1 MDKRTV
7 CRTEELFGSRANVVL
22 GAIRAGPTINLP
34 DPRQNGTPLPPC
46 LQPRATPRGPLAKP
60 GIVHLFV
67 PALSEPL
74 LFLPVICY
82 RKDSKGSPSDRTVKR
97 FVSLFLLF
105 SYLLSSPG
113 LVYSMHYCG
122 QALTAVSV
130 AQGGDTHCCCRDSGK
145 PATGCCHDKKVA
157 SGTKDVKLTAA
168 HSQLLAPA
176 LVPAP
181 GLLPAVWQLAQAA
194 YPAQEPAARPAVTA
208 APPPECPAYV
218 RGHAFLI

>member
-1 MDKRTV
+1 M
-7 CRTEELFGSRANVVL
+7 CRTEELFGSLANAVL
-22 GAIRAGPTINLP
+22 GAFGAGPTINLP
-34 DPRQNGTPLPPC
+34 DTRQNGTPLPPS
-46 LQPRATPRGPLAKP
+46 LQPRATPHGPLAKP

-67 PALSEPL
+67 PVLSEPL
-74 LFLPVICY
+74 LFLSVLCC
-82 RKDSKGSPSDRTVKR
+82 REDSKGSPSDRTVKR
-97 FVSLFLLF
+97 FVGLFLLF

-130 AQGGDTHCCCRDSGK
+130 AQGGDTHCCCQDSGK
-145 PATGCCHDKKVA
+145 PAAGCCHDKKVA

-168 HSQLLAPA
+168 HFQLQGPA

-194 YPAQEPAARPAVTA
+194 YPAQEPAARLAAHA